1 MLPLLQQPSQQMS
14 TDIMSVITYIGAIA
28 ISTERIVE
36 VLKSVLHIKM
46 LANTEFKIILYY
58 LLALIVA
65 LGLVFVSYPQ
75 SIGYSVL
82 PWYLLAILASSG
94 SGVWNQVLSTLTSL
108 KPVSTVKSSQITT
121 ATVAKDEDN

>member
-65 LGLVFVSYPQ
+65 LGLDRK
-75 SIGYSVL
+75 SV
-82 PWYLLAILASSG
+82 
-94 SGVWNQVLSTLTSL
+94 V
-108 KPVSTVKSSQITT
+108 
-121 ATVAKDEDN
+121 